1 MKSVIDWIQSIA
13 IALGAPGLFLIG
25 FLDSSF
31 LSFPEVNDLLL
42 VLMVAEHPQR
52 MVLYATAATLGSLA
66 GCLALYYVGRKGGDA
81 FIRRRFGTGAVTR
94 TLSLI
99 RRNGVLAILIPSL
112 LPPPAP
118 FKIFVLL
125 AGIAGISP
133 GRFMVAIL
141 IGRGLR
147 YFGEGVLALYYG
159 ERAITFVQ
167 ENGTVV
173 GLSLVALLAVGAA
186 AYWLWQRTVRP
197 ANPLY

>member
-1 MKSVIDWIQSIA
+1 MKQFLDWVQSIA

-42 VLMVAEHPQR
+42 VLMVTEHPHR
-52 MVLYATAATLGSLA
+52 MALYAGAATLGSLA

-81 FIRRRFGTGAVTR
+81 FVRRRFSSGTVDK
-94 TLSLI
+94 TLGMI

-125 AGIAGISP
+125 AGVAGITP
-133 GRFMVAIL
+133 ARFTLAIL
-141 IGRGLR
+141 LGRGIR
-147 YFGEGVLALYYG
+147 YFGEGLLALWYG
-159 ERAITFVQ
+159 ERAIVFIE
-167 ENGTVV
+167 ENGREAGLVVVALIVV
-173 GLSLVALLAVGAA
+173 GLLG
-186 AYWLWQRTVRP
+186 YWLWRKAQSKPR
-197 ANPLY
+197 

>member
-1 MKSVIDWIQSIA
+1 MRRFVEWIQSVA

-42 VLMVAEHPQR
+42 VLMVTEHPHR
-52 MVLYATAATLGSLA
+52 MILYATSATLGSLG
-66 GCLALYYVGRKGGDA
+66 GCLALYYVGRKGGEA
-81 FIRRRFGTGAVTR
+81 FIRRRFGTGAVER

-99 RRNGVLAILIPSL
+99 RRNGVLAILIPAL

-133 GRFMVAIL
+133 GRFTVSIL
-141 IGRGLR
+141 IGRGTR
-147 YFGEGVLALYYG
+147 YFGEGLLALYYG
-159 ERAITFVQ
+159 EQAIAFIQ
-167 ENGTVV
+167 DNSAVV
-173 GLSLVALLAVGAA
+173 GLALAVIVVAGALG
-186 AYWLWQRTVRP
+186 YWVWRKRRVP
-197 ANPLY
+197 AEQ